1 MDLLS
6 KAPEGENQPSTEVD
20 LFISTEKIMV
30 LNTDLKEIMMDH
42 GLRTISYIA
51 DIGELVVIMARRRVL
66 PQVQNKYFTILDWKT
81 NNWLKVLNFLENRT
95 DNNTNFKA
103 GEEETVIGT
112 TPKMICHVFESEE
125 VDICFNI
132 YLPCSSLPNPPK
144 TFF

>member
-1 MDLLS
+1 MEAGSIFTLLQ
-6 KAPEGENQPSTEVD
+6 APEGENQPSTEVD

-66 PQVQNKYFTILDWKT
+66 PQ
-81 NNWLKVLNFLENRT
+81 
-95 DNNTNFKA
+95 A
-103 GEEETVIGT
+103 GEEDSVIGT

-125 VDICFNI
+125 VGGQGEV
-132 YLPCSSLPNPPK
+132 
-144 TFF
+144 

>member
-1 MDLLS
+1 MKQPFISFLS

-66 PQVQNKYFTILDWKT
+66 PQVQNNSWLQT
-81 NNWLKVLNFLENRT
+81 NTWLKF
-95 DNNTNFKA
+95 
-103 GEEETVIGT
+103 
-112 TPKMICHVFESEE
+112 
-125 VDICFNI
+125 
-132 YLPCSSLPNPPK
+132 
-144 TFF
+144 

>member
-1 MDLLS
+1 MSSIS

-66 PQVQNKYFTILDWKT
+66 PQVQKKYFLYPPTILDLKT
-81 NNWLKVLNFLENRT
+81 NNLYFLLENPLTR
-95 DNNTNFKA
+95 
-103 GEEETVIGT
+103 IQ
-112 TPKMICHVFESEE
+112 
-125 VDICFNI
+125 
-132 YLPCSSLPNPPK
+132 
-144 TFF
+144 FFF

>member
-1 MDLLS
+1 MYFWLDSQKFSFIYISLFSIVLTINTNILFP

-66 PQVQNKYFTILDWKT
+66 PQVGKYVVQNIIMIKT
-81 NNWLKVLNFLENRT
+81 VV
-95 DNNTNFKA
+95 A
-103 GEEETVIGT
+103 V
-112 TPKMICHVFESEE
+112 ES
-125 VDICFNI
+125 
-132 YLPCSSLPNPPK
+132 Y
-144 TFF
+144 

>member
-1 MDLLS
+1 MSEKYRACGIEKNNLFSKENHPFIDFLS

-66 PQVQNKYFTILDWKT
+66 PQVQNKYFLYPLKILDWKT
-81 NNWLKVLNFLENRT
+81 NTW
-95 DNNTNFKA
+95 
-103 GEEETVIGT
+103 
-112 TPKMICHVFESEE
+112 PKIWKSVQVF
-125 VDICFNI
+125 
-132 YLPCSSLPNPPK
+132 PK
-144 TFF
+144 

>member
-1 MDLLS
+1 MPATNKLEAATHGFHF

-66 PQVQNKYFTILDWKT
+66 PQVENVKKNTQ
-81 NNWLKVLNFLENRT
+81 FLQKSIVCVFSFFKRT
-95 DNNTNFKA
+95 QYSNARRERRTQ
-103 GEEETVIGT
+103 
-112 TPKMICHVFESEE
+112 
-125 VDICFNI
+125 
-132 YLPCSSLPNPPK
+132 
-144 TFF
+144 

>member
-1 MDLLS
+1 MNQPFMGFLS

-66 PQVQNKYFTILDWKT
+66 PQVQNRYLDQICSSISQCNT
-81 NNWLKVLNFLENRT
+81 LVLN
-95 DNNTNFKA
+95 
-103 GEEETVIGT
+103 
-112 TPKMICHVFESEE
+112 
-125 VDICFNI
+125 
-132 YLPCSSLPNPPK
+132 
-144 TFF
+144 